1 MIFSKYI
8 SRRLIQFLNYSI
20 IILLLAYFPLFAQ
33 ASESNLTPNGTDPT
47 EPRNRFDV
55 RLSRIESLSGGY
67 ILQTTAAGD
76 LAISNW
82 GSLGLRV
89 PLVYADFPS
98 TQTFELGDIQ
108 LNAFW
113 AFYQPRFEGSLNA
126 IAVGIDAFL
135 NTGDVETGT
144 GYGQY
149 IIAPYLAASFYPAD
163 EIMMTPIIEQF
174 VSLDKDEFD
183 RERKDLSIRLNMT
196 ATFDEIWVTLVPEI
210 IFDQTDRRENLWT
223 LRSGLGYMF
232 QPQMGISA
240 EYVSQLAGDKRFNY
254 LGRIAFRYLI
264 P

>member
-1 MIFSKYI
+1 MHTLIFGI
-8 SRRLIQFLNYSI
+8 SILSLACVPLVAQTTDSI
-20 IILLLAYFPLFAQ
+20 
-33 ASESNLTPNGTDPT
+33 LTPNGTDPT
-47 EPRNRFDV
+47 EPRNRFDA
-55 RLSRIESLSGGY
+55 RLSRIESLAGGY

-82 GSLGLRV
+82 GSIGLRI

-113 AFYQPRFEGSLNA
+113 TFYQPRFEGSLNA
-126 IAVGIDAFL
+126 IAVGIDAYL
-135 NTGDVETGT
+135 NTGDVTTGT

-149 IIAPYLAASFYPAD
+149 MVGSYLAASFYPAE
-163 EIMMTPIIEQF
+163 EIMMAPIIEQF
-174 VSLDKDEFD
+174 VSLDKDESD
-183 RERKDLSIRLNMT
+183 RERKDLSVRLNMT
-196 ATFDEIWVTLVPEI
+196 ATFDEIWVALVPEI

-223 LRSGLGYMF
+223 LRSGIGYMF
-232 QPQMGISA
+232 NPQMGVSA